1 MQEDCPQHRHR
12 TVGGDQR
19 LRAVALRRALEI
31 YECYEREVP
40 SPLQCT
46 VASTDCGS
54 PRCWGQLGGTMGFLS
69 NINFEVI
76 LQLTVLAGIVIAGPA
91 VIILIATE
99 RGNL

>member
-1 MQEDCPQHRHR
+1 MAK
-12 TVGGDQR
+12 GDLQSSGQPTTWG
-19 LRAVALRRALEI
+19 LENC
-31 YECYEREVP
+31 ERYERA
-40 SPLQCT
+40 SLAPLQCSL
-46 VASTDCGS
+46 ASPYCGS
-54 PRCWGQLGGTMGFLS
+54 PRGWGQLGGTMGFLS